1 MTTTQRRER
10 AQSLRRRIRR
20 LEAEMRAGLAPSSF
34 ATDAEQKAAA
44 LSCLGAMRAQLDT
57 LTP

>member
-1 MTTTQRRER
+1 
-10 AQSLRRRIRR
+10 
-20 LEAEMRAGLAPSSF
+20 MRAGLAPSSF